1 MTGEMAVTQKKKK
14 TRLYKVAK
22 EFNLSHDTLTD
33 FLTKK
38 GYEVKNHMSII
49 DEEMLD
55 LIEKHYKKEK
65 TDAERHARKR
75 REFDEM
81 DRRRRGEDKKED
93 ETEEAPEPSEPAK
106 AEEETPAEVSAG
118 EDASEKEAEAETVV
132 AETEEAEAPVA
143 ESAEEEAPVAEE
155 EQPEAPSETEVEEK
169 APAAAE
175 EPAESETVEAEA
187 EETVETEKEAEA
199 AAVEPAEKAPEAKT
213 KEKAEPVESADEDV
227 AGEKPVEEAEEKAPR
242 KKAKKDEVDVSI
254 EASLP
259 KMRGLTVKGKI
270 DLESTPDRQKGEQ
283 GEEAEGDRPR
293 RKKKKKKK
301 VAKSDVAPDTL
312 DAEVLKKKLFKRGKK
327 SKAREVDQAEV
338 DSAIKKTIASM
349 SDYGPVTGRAASR
362 KKKRARRE
370 EEQAREIEQQE
381 RAKQTL
387 EIYEYATVSELAQ
400 LMDVNVNE
408 VIQSLIGLGIM
419 ASINQRLDMET
430 IELVAS
436 EFGFDV
442 RQHEEYTEDV
452 LEDEE
457 DPEDTLE
464 SRPPIVTIMGH
475 VDHGKT
481 KLLDFIRK
489 TNVVAGESGGIT
501 QHIGAYTVTLENER
515 KLTFLDTPGHE
526 AFTAMRARGAQVT
539 DIVVLVVAADD
550 SVMPQTVEAISHA
563 QAANVP
569 IVIAINK
576 IDKPEANPD
585 RIKQQLADRNIL
597 VEDWGGKYGCVHLSA
612 KQGTNVDE
620 LLERLVLEADILELK
635 ANPDREARGTVIESE
650 LDRGKG
656 IIATIL
662 VQKGTLL
669 VGDSFVAGNEF
680 GKVRALLDERGNRVD
695 EAEPAT
701 PVQVLGFNGSPQAGD
716 SFVVVESERK
726 AREVAS
732 NRQQIKRESDF
743 RRVRRKTL
751 DDISEQIKLGGVQ
764 DLPIVVKGD
773 VDGSVEA
780 LSDSLQ
786 KLSNEEVRIDVIH
799 KSVGAISES
808 DVLLASASNAIIIGF
823 RVRPNLNARKLAE
836 TEDVDI
842 RMYEIIYDAIEDVKN
857 ALEGLL
863 RPDISERVT
872 ATVLVRETFKI
883 SKVGVI
889 AGCYVQDGKI
899 TRNSRVRLLRDG
911 IVMFTG
917 GIDSLK
923 RFKDDVR
930 EVDSG
935 FECGLSLQGFNDI
948 KVGDVIESFE
958 QVEVKRSLDQTQK

>member
-1 MTGEMAVTQKKKK
+1 MAVTEKSKK

-22 EFNLSHDTLTD
+22 EFNLSHDTLTE

-38 GYEVKNHMSII
+38 GYAVKNHMSII

-75 REFDEM
+75 REFDEL
-81 DRRRRGEDKKED
+81 DKRRRGEDQTDDDDVDVGAPAAKV
-93 ETEEAPEPSEPAK
+93 ETAA
-106 AEEETPAEVSAG
+106 AEETPAEKEVVEEVVTEEPEGTEIVAA
-118 EDASEKEAEAETVV
+118 ETPVESEEESSEEAVAEAETPGDTTAVADDAPVDEAIAASSDAAVADSTETTEPVEAVTPAEGKEVAKTETV
-132 AETEEAEAPVA
+132 AEVKKPAAKKKA
-143 ESAEEEAPVAEE
+143 DDK
-155 EQPEAPSETEVEEK
+155 EEK
-169 APAAAE
+169 AAE
-175 EPAESETVEAEA
+175 GE
-187 EETVETEKEAEA
+187 
-199 AAVEPAEKAPEAKT
+199 EAK
-213 KEKAEPVESADEDV
+213 
-227 AGEKPVEEAEEKAPR
+227 PR
-242 KKAKKDEVDVSI
+242 KKGKKEEMDVSI
-254 EASLP
+254 ASSVP
-259 KMRGLTVKGKI
+259 KMRGLTVMGKI
-270 DLESTPDRQKGEQ
+270 DLDAAKAAEKGPGG
-283 GEEAEGDRPR
+283 GEDAEDGDRPR

-301 VAKSDVAPDTL
+301 VASVEPKGEVL
-312 DAEVLKKKLFKRGKK
+312 DAEALKKKMFKRGKK
-327 SKAREVDQAEV
+327 GKGREVDQAEV

-349 SDYGPVTGRAASR
+349 SDFGPVTGRAATR

-370 EEQAREIEQQE
+370 EEHTRELEQQE
-381 RAKQTL
+381 RDKQIL
-387 EIYEYATVSELAQ
+387 QIYEYATVSELAG
-400 LMDVNVNE
+400 LMNVNVPQ
-408 VIQSLIGLGIM
+408 VISSLINLGVM

-442 RQHEEYTEDV
+442 EQHEEYTEDM
-452 LEDEE
+452 LADEGDDEDALQ
-457 DPEDTLE
+457 P
-464 SRPPIVTIMGH
+464 RPPIVTIMGH

-515 KLTFLDTPGHE
+515 KITFLDTPGHE

-550 SVMPQTVEAISHA
+550 SVMPQTIEAISHA
-563 QAANVP
+563 QAAQVP
-569 IVIAINK
+569 IIVAINK
-576 IDKPEANPD
+576 IDKPEANPE
-585 RIKQQLADRNIL
+585 RIRQQLADRNIL
-597 VEDWGGKYGCVHLSA
+597 VEEWGGKYGSVELSA
-612 KQGTNVDE
+612 KEGINIEE
-620 LLERLVLEADILELK
+620 LLDRIVLEADILELR
-635 ANPDREARGTVIESE
+635 ADPNREARGAIIESE
-650 LDRGKG
+650 LDKGKG
-656 IIATIL
+656 IISTVL

-669 VGDSFVAGNEF
+669 VGDTFVAGNTY
-680 GKVRALLDERGNRVD
+680 GRVRALLDERGNRVD
-695 EAEPAT
+695 EAPPAT

-716 SFVVVESERK
+716 SFVVVETERK
-726 AREVAS
+726 AREIAS
-732 NRQQIKRESDF
+732 TRQQIKRESDF
-743 RRVRRKTL
+743 RSVRRTTL
-751 DDISEQIKLGGVQ
+751 DDISAQIKLGGVQ

-780 LSDSLQ
+780 LSDSLL
-786 KLSNEEVRIDVIH
+786 KLSNEEVRISVIH
-799 KSVGAISES
+799 KNVGAISES

-836 TEDVDI
+836 VEKVDI
-842 RMYEIIYDAIEDVKN
+842 RMYEIIYDAIEDVKK
-857 ALEGLL
+857 ALEGML
-863 RPDISERVT
+863 RPDISEKIT

-899 TRNSRVRLLRDG
+899 NRNSRIRLLRDG

-917 GIDSLK
+917 SIDSLK

-935 FECGLSLQGFNDI
+935 FECGLNLVGFNDI
-948 KVGDVIESFE
+948 KVGDIIESFE
-958 QVEVKRSLDQTQK
+958 QVEVKRSLDQAQK